1 MAATCT
7 KLAMEESTSQAAEE
21 PDAPRDLRAEL
32 FQDLSTRFAA
42 ALSSNDSLPAAAQEV
57 LVELLG
63 SDAPTAAEIIAG
75 ASKNVPVREE
85 VGDE

>member
-1 MAATCT
+1 
-7 KLAMEESTSQAAEE
+7 MEEATPQAAEE

-42 ALSSNDSLPAAAQEV
+42 ALRSNDSLPGAAQEA
-57 LVELLG
+57 LVKLLR

-75 ASKNVPVREE
+75 ASKNDPVKQE

>member
-1 MAATCT
+1 
-7 KLAMEESTSQAAEE
+7 MEEATPQAAEE

-32 FQDLSTRFAA
+32 FLDLSTRFAA
-42 ALSSNDSLPAAAQEV
+42 ALSPNDSLPAAAQEA

-75 ASKNVPVREE
+75 ASKNDPVKEE
-85 VGDE
+85 LGDE